1 MGAGEGLVLI
11 DTSSQAARA
20 RTFAAVRAIDP
31 APVRAAI
38 YTHGHADH
46 AFGLPP
52 FLAEATEKGRPRPRI
67 VAHRD
72 AAARFGR
79 YPATAGSNGLVP
91 PPPVSRAP

>member
-1 MGAGEGLVLI
+1 MIRAGDGLVLI
-11 DTSSQAARA
+11 DTSSQAARD

-52 FLAEATEKGRPRPRI
+52 FLAEATREGL
-67 VAHRD
+67 
-72 AAARFGR
+72 AAAADRGAPGR
-79 YPATAGSNGLVP
+79 RRALRSLSRHRGL
-91 PPPVSRAP
+91 